1 MSAARPP
8 ASPLLG
14 LPAALEPAAG
24 WWTADGPA
32 AGGPAAGGA
41 ASGPGGAGGEATT
54 QGEAMRALAGLAAE
68 LATLKRLR
76 DAQSADSVATRLFRR
91 AWEAVLLGD
100 DVGEV
105 ALATTA
111 DALAALRMGAM
122 DSGLLSRLGIPAHGI
137 GDILVASFDE
147 VSAPVP
153 SALRE
158 ALRAHVG
165 EPIPTA
171 GVVPGFVEA
180 LIRQPRAGATCPGKP
195 RIVLEPAEGHG
206 DHCLV
211 VAVLG
216 VVLAGHYGA
225 RPAVPFLAG
234 LAHHLH
240 NAVMPDSGFAGEM
253 LLGGYLAPVME
264 RVFEATIEAMPAALG
279 AATRVAMRAAGDA
292 DTAEGRA
299 FNAADVIDRIMEM
312 RHFASVAGFTTRQA
326 LGEMELVHAG
336 PLQAFHHDVMREAG
350 LMDDAGGDGGRD
362 GAHRP
367 QTAGERGAF
376 DVGDGVADA
385 VFDDGEAPVWEA
397 PAGDVPA
404 GAGGGPHEGADT
416 LDGR

>member
-8 ASPLLG
+8 AWTVPA
-14 LPAALEPAAG
+14 LPAALEPAGG
-24 WWTADGPA
+24 WWTADGA
-32 AGGPAAGGA
+32 ASGGASAPAGGA
-41 ASGPGGAGGEATT
+41 RAAPPVAES
-54 QGEAMRALAGLAAE
+54 GEAMRALAVLAAE
-68 LATLKRLR
+68 LATLKRVR

-91 AWEAVLLGD
+91 AWEAVLLGQ

-105 ALATTA
+105 ALSTTA

-122 DSGLLSRLGIPAHGI
+122 DSALLSRLGIPPHAI

-153 SALRE
+153 QAVRE

-195 RIVLEPAEGHG
+195 RIILEPQEGHG

-253 LLGGYLAPVME
+253 LLGGYLVPAME
-264 RVFEATIEAMPAALG
+264 RVFAATIEGMPRPLG
-279 AATRVAMRAAGDA
+279 EGVRLAMRAAGGA
-292 DTAEGRA
+292 DTPEGRA

-312 RHFASVAGFTTRQA
+312 RHFANVAGFTTEQA
-326 LGEMELVHAG
+326 LGEMELVHVG
-336 PLQAFHHDVMREAG
+336 PLQAFHHEVMREAG
-350 LMDDAGGDGGRD
+350 LMDADAPEAGHAPGS
-362 GAHRP
+362 
-367 QTAGERGAF
+367 AGERGAF
-376 DVGDGVADA
+376 DIGDGVVDA
-385 VFDDGEAPVWEA
+385 VFDDGDAPGD
-397 PAGDVPA
+397 AGFGA
-404 GAGGGPHEGADT
+404 HGGAGTPAA
-416 LDGR
+416 R

>member
-1 MSAARPP
+1 M
-8 ASPLLG
+8 
-14 LPAALEPAAG
+14 PAALEPAAG
-24 WWTADGPA
+24 WWTADGAATGGPA

-41 ASGPGGAGGEATT
+41 APGGVHPGVFPGAPPAAGAWPAAAAGEAL
-54 QGEAMRALAGLAAE
+54 RALAGLAAE
-68 LATLKRLR
+68 LATLKRVR
-76 DAQSADSVATRLFRR
+76 DAQSVDSVATRLFRR
-91 AWEAVLLGD
+91 AWEAVLLGE

-147 VSAPVP
+147 VCGPVP
-153 SALRE
+153 PALRE

-171 GVVPGFVEA
+171 GVVPPFVEA
-180 LIRQPRAGATCPGKP
+180 LIRQPRAGATCPGRA
-195 RIVLEPAEGHG
+195 RIILEPQEGHG

-211 VAVLG
+211 VAALG

-253 LLGGYLAPVME
+253 LLGGYLVPAME
-264 RVFEATIEAMPAALG
+264 RVFASTIEAMPAALG
-279 AATRVAMRAAGDA
+279 AATREAMRAAGSA

-312 RHFASVAGFTTRQA
+312 RHFANVAGFTTQQA
-326 LGEMELVHAG
+326 LGEMELVHVG
-336 PLQAFHHDVMREAG
+336 PLQQFHHAVMREAG
-350 LMDDAGGDGGRD
+350 LMEDAGVDGDD

-367 QTAGERGAF
+367 ETAGARGAF
-376 DVGDGVADA
+376 DVGDAVVDA
-385 VFDDGEAPVWEA
+385 VFDDGDA
-397 PAGDVPA
+397 PAEGASAGDGVGPHG
-404 GAGGGPHEGADT
+404 GAGTP
-416 LDGR
+416 DGR

>member
-1 MSAARPP
+1 MSASRPP
-8 ASPLLG
+8 AWPPLG

-32 AGGPAAGGA
+32 AGGPGAGGPPFVTPGRAGAEATQAGGA
-41 ASGPGGAGGEATT
+41 LG
-54 QGEAMRALAGLAAE
+54 ALAGLAAE
-68 LATLKRLR
+68 LATLKRVR
-76 DAQSADSVATRLFRR
+76 DAQSAESVATRLFRR
-91 AWEAVLLGD
+91 AWEAVLLGQD
-100 DVGEV
+100 IGEV

-122 DSGLLSRLGIPAHGI
+122 DSALLSRLGIPAHAI

-147 VSAPVP
+147 VAAPVP
-153 SALRE
+153 G
-158 ALRAHVG
+158 ALRAGLRARVG

-171 GVVPGFVEA
+171 GVVPGFVES
-180 LIRQPRAGATCPGKP
+180 LIRQPRAGATCPGKV
-195 RIVLEPAEGHG
+195 RIILEPQEGHG

-253 LLGGYLAPVME
+253 LLGGYLQPAMQ
-264 RVFEATIEAMPAALG
+264 RLFETTVEAMPRALG
-279 AATRVAMRAAGDA
+279 LAVQEAMRAAGGA

-312 RHFASVAGFTTRQA
+312 RHFAGVAGFTTQQA

-336 PLQAFHHDVMREAG
+336 PLQQFHHGVMREAG
-350 LMDDAGGDGGRD
+350 LMEEAGPARPDVGHPPASA
-362 GAHRP
+362 GA
-367 QTAGERGAF
+367 RGAF
-376 DVGDGVADA
+376 DVGDAVVDA
-385 VFDDGEAPVWEA
+385 VIDDGDAPS
-397 PAGDVPA
+397 GDVA
-404 GAGGGPHEGADT
+404 SGGAGPLGG
-416 LDGR
+416 R

>member
-1 MSAARPP
+1 MGALQPPARPL
-8 ASPLLG
+8 AG
-14 LPAALEPAAG
+14 LPSALEPAAG

-32 AGGPAAGGA
+32 AGGPGGAGPAAGRGTGAEAAGAGGA
-41 ASGPGGAGGEATT
+41 MP
-54 QGEAMRALAGLAAE
+54 ALAGLAAE
-68 LATLKRLR
+68 LATLKRVR

-91 AWEAVLLGD
+91 AWEAVLLGQ

-122 DSGLLSRLGIPAHGI
+122 DSALLSRLGIPAHAI

-147 VSAPVP
+147 VAAPVP
-153 SALRE
+153 N
-158 ALRAHVG
+158 ALRAALRARVG

-180 LIRQPRAGATCPGKP
+180 LIRQPRAGATCPGRA
-195 RIVLEPAEGHG
+195 RIILEPQEGHG

-253 LLGGYLAPVME
+253 LLGGYLQPAMQ
-264 RVFEATIEAMPAALG
+264 RLFETTVEAMPRALG
-279 AATRVAMRAAGDA
+279 GAVQEAMRAAGGA

-312 RHFASVAGFTTRQA
+312 RHFANVAGFTTQQA
-326 LGEMELVHAG
+326 LGEMELVHVG
-336 PLQAFHHDVMREAG
+336 PLQQFHHSVMREAG
-350 LMDDAGGDGGRD
+350 LMEEAGLAGTAGLDAGHSPASA
-362 GAHRP
+362 GA
-367 QTAGERGAF
+367 RGAF
-376 DVGDGVADA
+376 DVGDAVVDA
-385 VFDDGEAPVWEA
+385 VIDDGDAPFVDRA
-397 PAGDVPA
+397 FR
-404 GAGGGPHEGADT
+404 GAGPLA
-416 LDGR
+416 GR